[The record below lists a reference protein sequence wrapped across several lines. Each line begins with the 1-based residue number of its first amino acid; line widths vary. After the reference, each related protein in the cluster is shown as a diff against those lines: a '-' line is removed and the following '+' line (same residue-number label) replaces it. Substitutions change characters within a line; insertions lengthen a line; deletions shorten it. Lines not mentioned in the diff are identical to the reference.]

1 MKICL
6 SRYGWKTVGSIGVRF
21 CGMMKVIV
29 IASIIGCTLKKSI
42 EEYSP
47 NKSLGQC
54 RQTNTVY
61 CAVSSYVSVTH

>member
-6 SRYGWKTVGSIGVRF
+6 SRYGWKTVGSICVRL
-21 CGMMKVIV
+21 CGMVEVIV
-29 IASIIGCTLKKSI
+29 IAFVIGCTLQKGI